1 MQIFLLQLIASL
13 YKYPKFI
20 MYVLHN
26 LHGQHLGLQFFI
38 FLKAARE
45 ADSISFGTCDQ
56 IFVRSYVK
64 D

>member
-1 MQIFLLQLIASL
+1 
-13 YKYPKFI
+13 

-38 FLKAARE
+38 LFLKAARE